1 MGAIYELYW
10 CHKDFIRT
18 ERTGNLDEHLTAT
31 QEMLNLHATTNHFNY
46 AKSTR
51 LYRQTM
57 LRLEYDFRWLHR
69 QFKENEFH
77 CVWRSDNCWTEIWVD
92 LTKEKTM
99 LRLIKSLGGLTRGIE
114 INEAVRILWIGKL
127 HRCSEI

>member
-1 MGAIYELYW
+1 
-10 CHKDFIRT
+10 
-18 ERTGNLDEHLTAT
+18 
-31 QEMLNLHATTNHFNY
+31 
-46 AKSTR
+46 
-51 LYRQTM
+51 M

-69 QFKENEFH
+69 QFKKNEFH

-114 INEAVRILWIGKL
+114 INEAVRIL
-127 HRCSEI
+127 